1 MQAFD
6 SLLANPVAEY
16 LKMSKEIGGDV
27 QKHVRTRGPFFL
39 LLFKDWKLFFT
50 SLHPHHRGVREPPD
64 SFSSSFIGPGT
75 EMGFIF
81 LGLLFYYIFCV
92 FLL

>member
-27 QKHVRTRGPFFL
+27 QKHVRMRAFLFL
-39 LLFKDWKLFFT
+39 L
-50 SLHPHHRGVREPPD
+50 V
-64 SFSSSFIGPGT
+64 
-75 EMGFIF
+75 
-81 LGLLFYYIFCV
+81 
-92 FLL
+92 